1 MKLVRLFILAILCAC
16 ASAQVIAIK
25 AGRLVD
31 PDSGNVLSDQVILIR
46 GNKFE
51 AVGKGLAIPAEA
63 KVSIYPRKPSCRDSS
78 TATRTWQMARAWAQ
92 THLMF

>member
-31 PDSGNVLSDQVILIR
+31 PESGNVLTDQVILVR

-51 AVGKGLAIPAEA
+51 AVGKASRFLP
-63 KVSIYPRKPSCRDSS
+63 KRKSSIYPRKRYCRDSS
-78 TATRTWQMARAWAQ
+78 IVTPMWPTARV
-92 THLMF
+92 

>member
-31 PDSGNVLSDQVILIR
+31 PDTGNVLADQVILIR

-51 AVGKGLAIPAEA
+51 AVGKGIAIPADA
-63 KVSIYPRKPSCRDSS
+63 KVIDFSS
-78 TATRTWQMARAWAQ
+78 KTVLPGFIDCH
-92 THLMF
+92 THVADGKS